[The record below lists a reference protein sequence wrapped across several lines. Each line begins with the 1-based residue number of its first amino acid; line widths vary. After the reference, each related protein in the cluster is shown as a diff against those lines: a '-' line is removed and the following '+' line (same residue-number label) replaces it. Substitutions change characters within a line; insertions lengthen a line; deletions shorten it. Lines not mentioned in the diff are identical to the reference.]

1 MTSRS
6 RAQGHALRPRR
17 VALRLACLA
26 ATLAVGACQF
36 PADVDGTLDR
46 VRGGT
51 LRVGVTPADP
61 FVILAEGRDP
71 QGVEVELVK
80 RFARRLDA
88 KVDWVVGSESE
99 LMGALHGRRLDIVI
113 AGLTRRSPW
122 QAEVTLTRPYLNT
135 QWVIAAPD
143 EETASDLSEDL
154 EGHEVAVEANSAIA
168 AKLYED
174 TDATVVPVDDLTK
187 VDGPVAVESY
197 LLDDLRLVRTDAEL
211 DEHEHAMAV
220 AMGEN
225 AFLVELERF
234 LLDSGDEAEKLL
246 AREGKP

>member
-1 MTSRS
+1 MVPTGTR
-6 RAQGHALRPRR
+6 LL
-17 VALRLACLA
+17 VALLLALA
-26 ATLAVGACQF
+26 PGSCQF

-61 FVILAEGRDP
+61 FVILSDGSEPR
-71 QGVEVELVK
+71 GVEAELVK

-88 KVDWVVGSESE
+88 DVEWVPGSEAE
-99 LMGALHGRRLDIVI
+99 LMGALHGRQLDVVI
-113 AGLTRRSPW
+113 AGLTRKSPW
-122 QAEVTLTRPYLNT
+122 QTEVTLTRPYLNT

-143 EETASDLSEDL
+143 RATARDLSEDL
-154 EGHEVAVEANSAIA
+154 EGHDVAVEANSELA

-174 TDATVVPVDDLTK
+174 TDATVVPVDD
-187 VDGPVAVESY
+187 VADAQGPVAVEHY
-197 LLDDLRLVRTDAEL
+197 LLDDLGLVRTDAEL

-234 LLDSGDEAEKLL
+234 LLDSGNEAADLL
-246 AREGKP
+246 EREGKP

>member
-1 MTSRS
+1 MN
-6 RAQGHALRPRR
+6 GCRR
-17 VALRLACLA
+17 GLAGVVAVLAI
-26 ATLAVGACQF
+26 GGCQF
-36 PADVDGTLDR
+36 PADTEGTLDR

-61 FVILAEGRDP
+61 FVILAEGSEP
-71 QGVEVELVK
+71 QGVEAELVR

-88 KVDWVVGSESE
+88 EVDWVPGSETE
-99 LMGALHGRRLDIVI
+99 LMGALHGRQLDLVV

-135 QWVIAAPD
+135 QSVIAAPD
-143 EETASDLSEDL
+143 EKTAEELSEDL
-154 EGHEVAVEANSAIA
+154 EGHEIAVEANSELA
-168 AKLYED
+168 AKLAED
-174 TDATVVPVDDLTK
+174 TDATVVPVDDLTE

-197 LLDDLRLVRTDAEL
+197 LLDDLGLVRTDAEL

-234 LLDSGDEAEKLL
+234 LLDREGEAAEIL
-246 AREGKP
+246 ARAGKP

>member
-1 MTSRS
+1 MGAPAGAVRWV
-6 RAQGHALRPRR
+6 AVAAVAALG
-17 VALRLACLA
+17 L
-26 ATLAVGACQF
+26 GACQF
-36 PADVDGTLDR
+36 PADTDGTLDR

-61 FVILAEGRDP
+61 FVILADGSEP

-80 RFARRLDA
+80 RFARRLGA
-88 KVDWVVGSESE
+88 RIEWVPGSESE
-99 LMGALHGRRLDIVI
+99 LMGALHGRQLDVVI

-122 QAEVTLTRPYLNT
+122 QAEVALTRPYLNT

-143 EETASDLSEDL
+143 EQTARELSEDL
-154 EGHEVAVEANSAIA
+154 EGHEVAVEANSELA

-174 TDATVVPVDDLTK
+174 TDATVKLVDDLT
-187 VDGPVAVESY
+187 VIDGPAAVPDY
-197 LLDDLRLVRTDAEL
+197 LLDDLDLVRTDAEL

-234 LLDSGDEAEKLL
+234 LLDSEGEAAELL

>member
-1 MTSRS
+1 MNGCTR
-6 RAQGHALRPRR
+6 GLVGV
-17 VALRLACLA
+17 VAVLAI
-26 ATLAVGACQF
+26 GGCQF
-36 PADVDGTLDR
+36 PADTDGTLDR

-61 FVILAEGRDP
+61 FVILADGSDP
-71 QGVEVELVK
+71 QGVEAELVR
-80 RFARRLDA
+80 RFARQLDA
-88 KVDWVVGSESE
+88 EVEWVPGSEAE
-99 LMGALHGRRLDIVI
+99 LMGALHGRQLDIVI
-113 AGLTRRSPW
+113 AGLTRKSPW

-135 QWVIAAPD
+135 QSVIAAPD
-143 EETASDLSEDL
+143 KETAQELSEDL
-154 EGHEVAVEANSAIA
+154 EGHEVAVEANSELA
-168 AKLYED
+168 AKLAED
-174 TDATVVPVDDLTK
+174 TDATVVPVDDLTQ

-197 LLDDLRLVRTDAEL
+197 LLDDLGLVRTDAEL

-234 LLDSGDEAEKLL
+234 LLDREGDAAGIL

>member
-1 MTSRS
+1 M
-6 RAQGHALRPRR
+6 G
-17 VALRLACLA
+17 
-26 ATLAVGACQF
+26 GCQF
-36 PADVDGTLDR
+36 PADTNGTLDR
-46 VRGGT
+46 VRDGT

-61 FVILAEGRDP
+61 FVILADGSEP
-71 QGVEVELVK
+71 QGVEAELVR
-80 RFARRLDA
+80 RFARRLGA
-88 KVDWVVGSESE
+88 EIEWVPGSETE
-99 LMGALHGRRLDIVI
+99 LMGALHGRQLDIVI

-135 QWVIAAPD
+135 QSVIAAPD
-143 EETASDLSEDL
+143 EETANELSEDL
-154 EGHEVAVEANSAIA
+154 EGHEIAVEANSELA
-168 AKLYED
+168 AKLSED
-174 TDATVVPVDDLTK
+174 TDATVVPVDDLTE

-197 LLDDLRLVRTDAEL
+197 LLDDLGLVRTDAEL

-234 LLDSGDEAEKLL
+234 LLDREGEAAELL

>member
-1 MTSRS
+1 VGAPAAAVRWV
-6 RAQGHALRPRR
+6 AAAL
-17 VALRLACLA
+17 VAL
-26 ATLAVGACQF
+26 GIGGCQF
-36 PADVDGTLDR
+36 PADSDGTLDR

-61 FVILAEGRDP
+61 FVILADGEEP

-88 KVDWVVGSESE
+88 DVEWVPGSESE
-99 LMGALHGRRLDIVI
+99 LMGALHGRQLDVVI

-122 QAEVTLTRPYLNT
+122 QAEVALTRPYLNV

-143 EETASDLSEDL
+143 EQTAGELSKDL
-154 EGHEVAVEANSAIA
+154 EGHEVAVEANSELA
-168 AKLYED
+168 AKLHED
-174 TDATVVPVDDLTK
+174 TDAIVKPVDDLAAI
-187 VDGPVAVESY
+187 DGPAAVPDY
-197 LLDDLRLVRTDAEL
+197 LLDDLGLVRTDAEL

-234 LLDSGDEAEKLL
+234 LLDSEAAAAELL
-246 AREGKP
+246 ARAGKP

>member
-1 MTSRS
+1 MSGSAVAVRVF
-6 RAQGHALRPRR
+6 RA
-17 VALRLACLA
+17 VAALA
-26 ATLAVGACQF
+26 ALALALGGCQF
-36 PADVDGTLDR
+36 PADTNGTLDR

-61 FVILAEGRDP
+61 FVILAEGSEP

-88 KVDWVVGSESE
+88 RVDWVPGSESE
-99 LMGALHGRRLDIVI
+99 LMGALHGRQLDVVI

-122 QAEVTLTRPYLNT
+122 QKEVTLTRPYLNT

-143 EETASDLSEDL
+143 EETARELSEDL

-168 AKLYED
+168 AKLEED
-174 TDATVVPVDDLTK
+174 TDATVVPVDD
-187 VDGPVAVESY
+187 VAEADGPAAVENY
-197 LLDDLRLVRTDAEL
+197 LLDDLGLVRTDAEL

-234 LLDSGDEAEKLL
+234 LLDSEGDAADLL
-246 AREGKP
+246 AQEGKP

>member
-1 MTSRS
+1 M
-6 RAQGHALRPRR
+6 GALAGAARW
-17 VALRLACLA
+17 LA
-26 ATLAVGACQF
+26 AVAAAVLAVGACQF
-36 PADVDGTLDR
+36 PADTDGTLDR

-61 FVILAEGRDP
+61 FVILADGSEP

-80 RFARRLDA
+80 RFARRLGA
-88 KVDWVVGSESE
+88 RVEWVPGSESE
-99 LMGALHGRRLDIVI
+99 LVAALHGRQLDIVI

-122 QAEVTLTRPYLNT
+122 QAEVALTRPYLNT

-143 EETASDLSEDL
+143 EETAGELSEDL
-154 EGHEVAVEANSAIA
+154 EGHEVAVEANSELA
-168 AKLYED
+168 AKLSED
-174 TDATVVPVDDLTK
+174 TDATVKPVDDLTAI
-187 VDGPVAVESY
+187 DGPVAVPDY
-197 LLDDLRLVRTDAEL
+197 LLDDLGLVRTDAEL

-234 LLDSGDEAEKLL
+234 LLDSEGEAAELL